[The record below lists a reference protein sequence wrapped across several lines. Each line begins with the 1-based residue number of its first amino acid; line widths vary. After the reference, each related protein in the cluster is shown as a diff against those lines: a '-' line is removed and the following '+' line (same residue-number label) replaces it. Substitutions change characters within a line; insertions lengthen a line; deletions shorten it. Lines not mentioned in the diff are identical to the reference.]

1 MEKLKIPYPVIV
13 EGKYDKIR
21 LDAVM
26 EGQILTT
33 DGFRLFNHAE
43 KPALFR
49 RLAEKSRIIVLTDSD
64 GAGKLIRARITSSI
78 PKDRLIQ
85 LYIPKIE
92 GKERRK
98 TTASAEGTLGVEGM
112 ETAVLYEILKPYA
125 IREDADH
132 DGAATPEETRAA
144 YFENPLSKTDF
155 YIDGLTGGEDSREK
169 RDAFATRLGLPTGM
183 TANALLAA
191 TKLLLT
197 YEEYLERMGRTE

>member
-1 MEKLKIPYPVIV
+1 MREKLYIPYPVIV

-21 LDAVM
+21 LDSVM
-26 EGQILTT
+26 VGQIVQT
-33 DGFRLFNHAE
+33 DGFSLFNGE
-43 KPALFR
+43 QKQKLLR

-64 GAGKLIRARITSSI
+64 GAGKLIRSKIASLI

-98 TTASAEGTLGVEGM
+98 QKASAEGTLGVEGM
-112 ETAVLYEILKPYA
+112 QTQILYNILAPYA
-125 IREDADH
+125 VGAQGDVEDA
-132 DGAATPEETRAA
+132 ERAQKE

-155 YIDGLTGGEDSREK
+155 YIDGLSGGENSAAK
-169 RDAFATRLGLPTGM
+169 RDEFALSLGLPTGM
-183 TANALLAA
+183 TAGALLAA

-197 YEEYLERMGRTE
+197 YEEYLTKMGR